1 MSLYT
6 YLQAEFLG
14 NTIENY
20 CWFIGIILVGLLLKK
35 YLAKFLSLLVYRLLK
50 KQVSDVGFDHF
61 LELVKKPFGTFVT
74 LTSFYIAFQY
84 IDFPK
89 AWHFASVEKFGAR
102 MVIHRLFLVVIIV
115 SITQIVLR
123 IVDFFGLVLIH
134 KAQKSEPP
142 SDHTL
147 IPFLKES
154 IKVVLIILSVFFV
167 LGTVFH
173 LNVSSLIA
181 GLGIGGLAIALA
193 AKETLENLLGS
204 FTIFFDKPFVL
215 GNIVKVDGVE
225 GTVEKIGFRSTRI
238 RTPDNSVVTLSNKK
252 MVENKLENLSLRI
265 KRRANFSIVLK
276 PTLTSNV
283 VKKIVTEMNKL
294 INTNDNLTN
303 DGAINLSD
311 IGTSGYVIKVDYFVN
326 EMDFKLYQ
334 NVREEINLK
343 IIDII
348 LKNNAEFLSKD
359 ELSKN

>member
-1 MSLYT
+1 MSVYT
-6 YLQAEFLG
+6 YLQKEILG
-14 NTIENY
+14 NTLENY
-20 CWFIGIILVGLLLKK
+20 CWFFGIILTGLLLKK
-35 YLAKFLSLLVYRLLK
+35 YLAKVLSLLVYRLLK

-74 LTSFYIAFQY
+74 LASVYFAVQY

-102 MVIHRLFLVVIIV
+102 MVIYRLFLVVIII

-134 KAQKSEPP
+134 KAQNSEQP

-154 IKVVLIILSVFFV
+154 IKVVLIILSAFFV
-167 LGTVFH
+167 MGTVFH

-238 RTPDNSVVTLSNKK
+238 RTSDNSVITISNKK

-265 KRRANFSIVLK
+265 KRRANFNIVLK
-276 PTLTSNV
+276 PTITSV
-283 VKKIVTEMNKL
+283 VLKKIVLEMEQI
-294 INTNDNLTN
+294 INTNDFTTK
-303 DGAINLSD
+303 DGSITLSD
-311 IGTSGYVIKVDYFVN
+311 IGLNGYTIKVDFFVK
-326 EMDFKLYQ
+326 EMDAKLYQ
-334 NVREEINLK
+334 DVREEINLK
-343 IIDII
+343 IIDVV
-348 LKNNAEFLSKD
+348 LNNGAGFVFQDSPAT
-359 ELSKN
+359 N